1 MSFLNK
7 SLIILAVLAA
17 YIAVAVFAVNERT
30 PSDQVCQ
37 LSKKEPADG
46 TQNRNGSCVQTVLG
60 EIPDVDHMIST
71 LIRFPV
77 NNDVICANE
86 PFTIKTES
94 FNLLTGFFDDPV
106 NEYYIFPQTL
116 DDNLGQIQ
124 GHSHITVQKLLGND
138 IPDPRIFA
146 FFKGLNDKAIDGI
159 LSVLVEKGLPVGNY
173 RACTMVSSFAHQCVL
188 MPVAQRGSQD
198 DCVRF
203 KVVERKN
210 NANKNNCRVN

>member
-1 MSFLNK
+1 MSTLNK

-17 YIAVAVFAVNERT
+17 YIAVSVFAVPERT

-37 LSKKEPADG
+37 LSKKPPADG

-77 NNDVICANE
+77 NNDVICENE
-86 PFTIKTES
+86 AFTLQTETI
-94 FNLLTGFFDDPV
+94 NLLTGFFDDPV

-116 DDNLGQIQ
+116 NDDSGIIQ
-124 GHSHITVQKLLGND
+124 GHSHITVQKLNGND

-146 FFKGLNDKAIDGI
+146 FFKGLNDVAVNGI
-159 LSVLVEKGLPVGNY
+159 LSVLVEKGLPAGNY

-203 KVVERKN
+203 KVVKRREYE
-210 NANKNNCRVN
+210 NNCRVN